1 MSSPVCLQGGGEE
14 KIEIFSKEHK
24 TKEGNLKNEVEHIL
38 TRKVSNHENLQ
49 KVEQA
54 KKKIFIREINDLET
68 RKNTGVKPI

>member
-1 MSSPVCLQGGGEE
+1 MSSPICLQGGGEE

-24 TKEGNLKNEVEHIL
+24 TKEGNLKNEVERIL